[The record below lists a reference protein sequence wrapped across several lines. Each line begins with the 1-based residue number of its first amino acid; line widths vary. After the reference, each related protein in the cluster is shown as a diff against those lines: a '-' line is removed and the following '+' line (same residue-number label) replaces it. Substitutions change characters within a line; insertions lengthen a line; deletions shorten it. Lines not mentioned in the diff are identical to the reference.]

1 MNDSGDT
8 RGQLVSRLTEYRQT
22 PDSNNPPEPET
33 IRAARS
39 AALARRS
46 RSRAA
51 PPESFIAGASPLLR
65 GMAHSCAGLQG
76 SAVVDRPINY
86 CGDAKPH
93 AGGPRRAIRAACLR
107 RLLLRPQRGYESG
120 AQAPRIEP
128 RDSFLARAACSSL
141 EFACKLQRSSARGA
155 ARAVDAGLPLERAER
170 RA

>member
-1 MNDSGDT
+1 MSGPRRAVDAPACGGKPAMNDSGVT

-65 GMAHSCAGLQG
+65 GMAHSCVGLQG
-76 SAVVDRPINY
+76 RAVVDRPINHARMRI
-86 CGDAKPH
+86 CRPGKAKKSQVQPPSTPAFAGVTTH
-93 AGGPRRAIRAACLR
+93 A
-107 RLLLRPQRGYESG
+107 
-120 AQAPRIEP
+120 
-128 RDSFLARAACSSL
+128 F
-141 EFACKLQRSSARGA
+141 
-155 ARAVDAGLPLERAER
+155 
-170 RA
+170 